1 MVQAC
6 CSVLEENGIEIN
18 IDTYIEKAIKKSER
32 NKKKINKN
40 LGERKAILNQQLKD
54 STNNVTES
62 KQNLRTLD
70 GVQCQLQKYANKKSK

>member
-18 IDTYIEKAIKKSER
+18 IDTYVEKAIKKSER

-40 LGERKAILNQQLKD
+40 LG
-54 STNNVTES
+54 
-62 KQNLRTLD
+62 
-70 GVQCQLQKYANKKSK
+70 